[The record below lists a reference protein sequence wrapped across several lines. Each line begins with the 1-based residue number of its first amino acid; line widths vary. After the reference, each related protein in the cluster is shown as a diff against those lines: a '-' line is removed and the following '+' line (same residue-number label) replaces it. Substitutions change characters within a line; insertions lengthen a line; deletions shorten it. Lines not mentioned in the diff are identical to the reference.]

1 MPVKNVP
8 PKDEWDGDGIIAQ
21 PRQDQVFLKELN
33 ESGVPVV
40 SLSGPPGTGGLPA
53 VRANQEAVAE
63 LAINHFRERGFTRF
77 AYCGDAR
84 EKIWPPT
91 GELFKKLAESGG
103 LHLRCLLAAYER
115 EARALRIGHMAK
127 WLRTLPK
134 PVALLARDDLRARE
148 VLDACRLAGVHVPEE
163 IAVLGVNDDELICE
177 MANPPLSSIMHN
189 ARRVGYEAAAML
201 DRLMTGK
208 KVIADIVV
216 DPLGVHTRQSTD
228 LLAIEDPDVAT
239 AVRFI
244 REHACEGIH
253 VEDVLDHVP
262 LSRRALEKRFRAAV
276 GRPPHME
283 IRRAQLERVKEL
295 LVGSDYKLEKIA
307 EITGFS
313 SAQYLAG
320 LFRRIMHMT
329 PVPGAKRV
337 APAQPPRSNP
347 QTRFHAG
354 AKLCESRRR
363 LGFPR
368 ANPRT
373 CRKDPPRLR
382 SFTKLVRKTALRQ
395 FLTTDSI
402 CSRGFTSGPR
412 ARATRTKDTGMSLVQ
427 GADGKDASTG
437 AKHAPSAAPFPP
449 PPRRLRPPRAQAAP
463 RKIARPR
470 KTARRRSA
478 CPSFAS

>member
-1 MPVKNVP
+1 MPRNVRPSSLPTAPPEPAQKVTERRPRRRHIPRVALLVETTRSYGRNVLRGVGDYERVQGPWLFHLPTEMPLTSVP
-8 PKDEWDGDGIIAQ
+8 PTDEWHGDGIIAQ
-21 PRQDQVFLKELN
+21 PRQDAEFIRQLQEC
-33 ESGVPVV
+33 GVPVV
-40 SLSGPPGTGGLPA
+40 SLSGPPGSGGFPA
-53 VRANQEAVAE
+53 VRANQEAVAD

-77 AYCGDAR
+77 AYCGNAR

-91 GELFKKLAESGG
+91 GEIFRKHAEADGYTC
-103 LHLRCLLAAYER
+103 HIYEPAYETG
-115 EARALRIGHMAK
+115 ARTLRIGHMAK

-134 PVALLARDDLRARE
+134 PIALLARDDLRARE
-148 VLDACRLAGVHVPEE
+148 VLDACRIAGLHVPEE

-201 DRLMTGK
+201 DRLMAGK
-208 KVIADIVV
+208 KIIADIVV
-216 DPLGVHTRQSTD
+216 DPLGVRTRQSTD

-253 VEDVLDHVP
+253 VEDVLDQVP

-320 LFRRIMHMT
+320 LFRRVMHMT
-329 PVPGAKRV
+329 PGAWRQAGRAGQ
-337 APAQPPRSNP
+337 APA
-347 QTRFHAG
+347 
-354 AKLCESRRR
+354 K
-363 LGFPR
+363 
-368 ANPRT
+368 
-373 CRKDPPRLR
+373 
-382 SFTKLVRKTALRQ
+382 
-395 FLTTDSI
+395 
-402 CSRGFTSGPR
+402 
-412 ARATRTKDTGMSLVQ
+412 
-427 GADGKDASTG
+427 
-437 AKHAPSAAPFPP
+437 
-449 PPRRLRPPRAQAAP
+449 
-463 RKIARPR
+463 
-470 KTARRRSA
+470 
-478 CPSFAS
+478 

>member
-1 MPVKNVP
+1 MEKKRSRRHIPRVALLIETTRSYGRNVLRGIGDYERVHGPWLFHVPTEMPIKAVP
-8 PKDEWDGDGIIAQ
+8 PSDEWDGDGIIAQ
-21 PRQDQVFLKELN
+21 PRQDMPFVKQLA
-33 ESGVPVV
+33 ESGLPVV

-63 LAINHFRERGFTRF
+63 LAINHFRERGFVRF

-91 GELFKKLAESGG
+91 GELFRRLAEKGG
-103 LHLRCLLAAYER
+103 YTCAVYQPAYER

-134 PVALLARDDLRARE
+134 PIGLLARDDLRARE
-148 VLDACRLAGVHVPEE
+148 VLDACRVAGLHVPEA
-163 IAVLGVNDDELICE
+163 IAVLGTNDDELICE
-177 MANPPLSSIMHN
+177 MANPPLSSIVHN
-189 ARRVGYEAAAML
+189 ARRIGYEAAAML
-201 DRLMTGK
+201 DRLMAGK
-208 KVIADIVV
+208 KAIADIVI

-244 REHACEGIH
+244 REHACDGIH
-253 VEDVLDHVP
+253 VEDVLDQVP

-320 LFRRIMHMT
+320 LFRRVMNT
-329 PVPGAKRV
+329 TPGAWRQAGRAG
-337 APAQPPRSNP
+337 APA
-347 QTRFHAG
+347 
-354 AKLCESRRR
+354 
-363 LGFPR
+363 
-368 ANPRT
+368 
-373 CRKDPPRLR
+373 
-382 SFTKLVRKTALRQ
+382 
-395 FLTTDSI
+395 
-402 CSRGFTSGPR
+402 
-412 ARATRTKDTGMSLVQ
+412 AR
-427 GADGKDASTG
+427 
-437 AKHAPSAAPFPP
+437 
-449 PPRRLRPPRAQAAP
+449 
-463 RKIARPR
+463 
-470 KTARRRSA
+470 
-478 CPSFAS
+478 